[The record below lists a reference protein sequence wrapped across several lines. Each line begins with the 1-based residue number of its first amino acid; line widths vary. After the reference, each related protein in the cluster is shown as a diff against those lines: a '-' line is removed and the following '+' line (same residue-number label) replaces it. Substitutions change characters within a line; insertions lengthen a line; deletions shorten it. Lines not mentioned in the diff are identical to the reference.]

1 MNNSRVSET
10 SPTETTQAVAILS
23 EFASDLPHV
32 RFTGEQLDLIVSG
45 EQDEE
50 MESSFAD
57 GYYLSYV
64 LPALNWWIE
73 LAETLSTFQKRGTE
87 RTKLVPLL
95 NDVLSSYTNA
105 VAEGPCYSTAQT
117 RRVPASM
124 ELLKRYRLYTRSVC
138 ALAQQIC
145 PGADLSWLVG
155 QA

>member
-1 MNNSRVSET
+1 MNDSRVRET
-10 SPTETTQAVAILS
+10 SPTETAEALKCIA

-32 RFTGEQLDLIVSG
+32 HFTGEQLDLIVSG
-45 EQDEE
+45 TQSEE
-50 MESSFAD
+50 TETPFAD

-73 LAETLSTFQKRGTE
+73 LAEALSTFQKRGAE
-87 RTKLVPLL
+87 RARLLPLL

-105 VAEGPCYSTAQT
+105 VAEGICYSTHLTGRA
-117 RRVPASM
+117 PASM
-124 ELLKRYRLYTRSVC
+124 ELVKRYRLYTRSVC

-145 PGADLSWLVG
+145 SEADLGWLLK